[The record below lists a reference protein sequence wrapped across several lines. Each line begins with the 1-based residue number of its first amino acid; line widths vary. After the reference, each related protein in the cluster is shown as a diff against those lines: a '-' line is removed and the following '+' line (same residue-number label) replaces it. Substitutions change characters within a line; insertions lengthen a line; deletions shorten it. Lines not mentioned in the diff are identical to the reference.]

1 MNSKYMSKSFQM
13 VLYYFFFLMFT
24 YYVCAG
30 SLLLVDFFCSCSK
43 RGLFSSCGARASYCS
58 GFSCCRAQALG
69 HVGFSSCG
77 SQAPEHRLR
86 SCSAWAQLHVG
97 SSRTR
102 GGSHVSCTGTRIPL
116 SSATRET
123 QGCYFSFSP
132 HCRPVHK
139 SLAWSQLGSFLTC
152 PEGSRLQVPCMHME
166 EEPSLPVWSGTAST
180 GSDLS

>member
-1 MNSKYMSKSFQM
+1 M
-13 VLYYFFFLMFT
+13 L
-24 YYVCAG
+24 G
-30 SLLLVDFFCSCSK
+30 LLTVVASPVAE
-43 RGLFSSCGARASYCS
+43 RGLSGAQLSVVA
-58 GFSCCRAQALG
+58 GG
-69 HVGFSSCG
+69 VFSSCG

-102 GGSHVSCTGTRIPL
+102 GGSHVSCTGTRIPH